1 MDVVLNELLWS
12 MYYQEQPFMMDI
24 HTGRVV
30 LGTNPGPQPYL
41 SKPEDGV
48 LHDFGIF
55 VGQGME
61 RPEDK
66 LRTLPKQLLGTK
78 EIYRKKKSQMDGFDA
93 FQEATL
99 SFSAK
104 W

>member
-1 MDVVLNELLWS
+1 
-12 MYYQEQPFMMDI
+12 
-24 HTGRVV
+24 
-30 LGTNPGPQPYL
+30 
-41 SKPEDGV
+41 
-48 LHDFGIF
+48 
-55 VGQGME
+55 ME

-78 EIYRKKKSQMDGFDA
+78 EIYRTKKSQMDGFDA